1 MFYPGK
7 NWAFIKIVLSS
18 QCHPLK
24 SNINKSKKWQAD
36 RNEGV
41 NTFRIQFPS
50 YMGDYLFK

>member
-7 NWAFIKIVLSS
+7 NWAFIKNVLSL

-24 SNINKSKKWQAD
+24 SDINKSKKWQAD